1 MPTPA
6 RTLTRGALGAG
17 RYNLSYNLTSFVA
30 RERELIEVNCELAMM
45 RLLIL
50 TGTGGLCKM
59 PLALEVGRDLAGAY
73 PDGA

>member
-1 MPTPA
+1 LPTPA
-6 RTLTRGALGAG
+6 RALTRGALGAG
-17 RYNLSYNLTSFVA
+17 RYNLSYNLTSFVGH
-30 RERELIEVNCELAMM
+30 ERELIEVNCELAMM

>member
-1 MPTPA
+1 
-6 RTLTRGALGAG
+6 
-17 RYNLSYNLTSFVA
+17 
-30 RERELIEVNCELAMM
+30 MM

>member
-1 MPTPA
+1 
-6 RTLTRGALGAG
+6 
-17 RYNLSYNLTSFVA
+17 
-30 RERELIEVNCELAMM
+30 M

-73 PDGA
+73 SDGAWLVELAGLSEGSFLAHQEREVERCHEGK

>member
-1 MPTPA
+1 MK
-6 RTLTRGALGAG
+6 
-17 RYNLSYNLTSFVA
+17 
-30 RERELIEVNCELAMM
+30 LIKVNYELAMM

-59 PLALEVGRDLAGAY
+59 PLALEAGRDLAGAC